1 MARLLQYLTPTGSP
15 SVGMV
20 DGDDIVQLSGFRSLV
35 EMAHAAIGRGVLLA
49 DLARTQPQG
58 VRERYADVLSS
69 GRMRPVVDGLGAPR
83 LMVTGTGLTHTGSAQ
98 ARDAMHSMLDADD
111 SALSDSMKIFKMG
124 VQGGKPAPG
133 QVGVQPEWFWKGD
146 ASILRGAGQAMD
158 SPHWAM
164 DFGEE
169 PEIAGI
175 YLIDRHGTPCR
186 LGFALANE
194 MSDHVMERQNYLFL
208 AHSKLRQC
216 ALGPELL
223 LGELPRHVEGKS
235 RIYRHGEIVWEKD
248 FLSGEDNMT
257 HSIANLEHHHFKYPL
272 FRQPGDLHVHVFG
285 TATISFADGLR
296 LQDGDEMEIDCPA
309 MGRPLRNPVRTVQ
322 HDTPTMRSL

>member
-1 MARLLQYLTPTGSP
+1 MARLIQYFAENGAPA
-15 SVGMV
+15 VGLV
-20 DGDDIVQLSGFRSLV
+20 EGRDIVELGGFRSLV
-35 EMAHAAIGRGVLLA
+35 QLAFAAMDQRLTLDAMALAQPRGA
-49 DLARTQPQG
+49 
-58 VRERYADVLSS
+58 RERYDGVLAT
-69 GRMRPVVDGLGAPR
+69 GRVRPVVDGVGAPR
-83 LMVTGTGLTHTGSAQ
+83 LMVTGTGLTHLGSVQ
-98 ARDAMHSMLDADD
+98 ARDAMHSMLDGDD

-124 VQGGKPAPG
+124 VQGGKPAAG

-146 ASILRGAGQAMD
+146 ASILRGAGQWMD

-175 YLIDRHGTPCR
+175 YLIDPQGKPCR

-194 MSDHVMERQNYLFL
+194 MSDHAMERQNYLFL
-208 AHSKLRQC
+208 AHSKLRPC

-223 LGELPRHVEGKS
+223 TGDLPRHVEGTS
-235 RIYRHGEIVWEKD
+235 RIYRKGAVIWEKP

-272 FRQPGDLHVHVFG
+272 FRQPGDVHVHVFG
-285 TATISFADGLR
+285 TATISFADGVR
-296 LQDGDEMEIDCPA
+296 LQEADEMEIDCPV
-309 MGRPLRNPVRTVQ
+309 MGHALRNPVHTVR
-322 HDTPTMRSL
+322 HDAPTTRSL